1 MQDDVYTCPLTGF
14 SVRRPDGWAFVPGA
28 WAVADRRAGAG
39 AAGTERRRLLDAGG
53 TPIAVLTRA
62 HGSARHVDPTVQLFR
77 RFFAAPADLQEL
89 GRTVQASLP
98 KVLDRCRFQELTTSA
113 ILGGRRALRY
123 LVDYSIVTAPGIA
136 FRCRCL
142 GHIITCGPYALTL
155 TLASSTAKRYR
166 FDDDLRAV
174 LASASFRA
182 PTHGGADGWTS

>member
-1 MQDDVYTCPLTGF
+1 MQDDVFTCPLTGF
-14 SVRRPDGWAFVPGA
+14 SVRRPDGWMFMPGVR
-28 WAVADRRAGAG
+28 AVAERGGLG
-39 AAGTERRRLLDAGG
+39 AAPGSERRRLLDAGG

-77 RFFAAPADLQEL
+77 RFFAVPADLREL
-89 GRTVQASLP
+89 GRAVQASLP
-98 KVLDRCRFQELTTSA
+98 KVFDRCRFQELTTSA

-123 LVDYSIVTAPGIA
+123 LVEYSIVPTPGVA
-136 FRCRCL
+136 YRCRCL

-166 FDDDLRAV
+166 FDAELDAV

-182 PTHGGADGWTS
+182 PTRGGAGWTS